1 MGREAFVV
9 NDTMREQVR
18 SLAARGVPQDDIAKI
33 VGCDPKTLRKRCRDE
48 LDRGM
53 AEANSKVIG
62 ALFDNALAGNVA
74 AQIFWAKSR
83 AGWRESKEPESKE
96 PENLIQGTAVTLTS
110 PVVILPDNHRD
121 PELTEE
127 LRKTQER
134 YLAKKQRQRR
144 EESDDSSL

>member
-18 SLAARGVPQDDIAKI
+18 SLAARGVPQGDIAKI

-83 AGWRESKEPESKE
+83 AGWRESKEPE
-96 PENLIQGTAVTLTS
+96 NLIQGTAVTLTS

-127 LRKTQER
+127 LRKTQKR
-134 YLAKKQRQRR
+134 YLAKKQ
-144 EESDDSSL
+144 ESPN